1 MPFID
6 HDAKA
11 CELMIQVTR
20 YRELAD
26 REPDPQKVREL
37 NEKTDQLRDS
47 AISEL
52 ELAKSASRSR
62 REFV

>member
-11 CELMIQVTR
+11 CELMVQVTR

-26 REPDPQKVREL
+26 KEPDPQKAKDL
-37 NEKTDQLRDS
+37 SEKADQFRDS